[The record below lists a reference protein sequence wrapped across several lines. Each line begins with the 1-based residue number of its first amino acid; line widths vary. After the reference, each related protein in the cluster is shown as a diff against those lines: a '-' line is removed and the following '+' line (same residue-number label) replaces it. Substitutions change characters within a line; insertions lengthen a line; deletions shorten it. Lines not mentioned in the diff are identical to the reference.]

1 MSSTGAASWTRC
13 STRSDPGAVIRSA
26 LIQLRS
32 GTDVARNVAEASA
45 LIREAAGQGANFVST
60 PEMTNILEPDRPRL
74 TSLARAEHEDESV
87 AVFSS
92 LAAELGLWLNIGS
105 LALKGAG
112 EKLVNRSLLFAP
124 DGAIAA
130 RYDKIHLFDVD
141 LPTGESLRESQA
153 YEGGR
158 RAVLAQ
164 TPLGPVGLTIC
175 YDMRFPQL
183 YRTLAQA
190 GARLFTVPSAF
201 TVPTGQA
208 HWHVLLRAR
217 AIETGSFV
225 LAAAQ
230 GGRHESGRETYGHSL
245 IVSPWGE
252 VLAEAG
258 TEPGV
263 VIADLDLAQADLARA
278 RIPALA
284 PDRPM
289 PLTILKPD
297 GVIVT

>member
-1 MSSTGAASWTRC
+1 M
-13 STRSDPGAVIRSA
+13 
-26 LIQLRS
+26 
-32 GTDVARNVAEASA
+32 ARNLAEASA
-45 LIREAAGQGANFVST
+45 LIREAAGQGAGFVST

-74 TSLARAEHEDESV
+74 RSLAKPESEDASV
-87 AVFSS
+87 KAFSA
-92 LAAELGLWLNIGS
+92 LAQQLGLWLNIGS
-105 LALKGAG
+105 LAMQGPG
-112 EKLVNRSLLFAP
+112 EKLVNRSLLFTP

-141 LPTGESLRESQA
+141 LPTGESLRESHA
-153 YEGGR
+153 YDGGAE
-158 RAVLAQ
+158 AVLVE
-164 TPLGPVGLTIC
+164 TPLGPIGLTIC
-175 YDMRFPQL
+175 YDMRFPHL
-183 YRTLAQA
+183 YRALAKA
-190 GARLFTVPSAF
+190 GAKLFTVPSAF

-230 GGRHESGRETYGHSL
+230 GGTHESGRATYGHSL

-263 VIADLDLAQADLARA
+263 VMADLDLAQADLARA
-278 RIPALA
+278 RIPVLA
-284 PDRPM
+284 HDRAM
-289 PLTILKPD
+289 SLTVLKPD
-297 GVIVT
+297 

>member
-1 MSSTGAASWTRC
+1 M
-13 STRSDPGAVIRSA
+13 IRAA

-32 GTDVARNVAEASA
+32 GTDMARNAAEASA
-45 LIREAAGQGANFVST
+45 LIREAVGQGATFVST

-74 TSLARAEHEDESV
+74 RSLAKSESEDESV
-87 AVFSS
+87 EMFSA
-92 LAAELGLWLNIGS
+92 LAHDLGLWLNIGS
-105 LALKGAG
+105 LALKGPG
-112 EKLVNRSLLFAP
+112 DKLLNRSLLFAP
-124 DGAIAA
+124 DGSIAA

-141 LPTGESLRESQA
+141 LPTGESLRESHA
-153 YEGGR
+153 YEGGAE
-158 RAVLAQ
+158 AVLVE
-164 TPLGPVGLTIC
+164 TPLGPIGLTIC
-175 YDMRFPQL
+175 YDMRFPHL
-183 YRTLAQA
+183 YRALAKA
-190 GARLFTVPSAF
+190 GAKLFTVPSAF

-258 TEPGV
+258 TEPGI
-263 VIADLDLAQADLARA
+263 VIADLDLSQADLARA
-278 RIPALA
+278 RIPALFH
-284 PDRPM
+284 DRAM
-289 PLTILKPD
+289 SLTVLKPD
-297 GVIVT
+297 

>member
-1 MSSTGAASWTRC
+1 
-13 STRSDPGAVIRSA
+13 VIRAA

-32 GTDVARNVAEASA
+32 GTDMARNVVDASA
-45 LIREAAGQGANFVST
+45 LIREAAGQGASFVST

-74 TSLARAEHEDESV
+74 RSLAKPEAEDASV
-87 AVFSS
+87 AAFSM
-92 LAAELGLWLNIGS
+92 LAQELGLWLNIGS
-105 LALKGAG
+105 LALGGPG

-141 LPTGESLRESQA
+141 LPTGESLRESHA
-153 YEGGR
+153 YDGGAE
-158 RAVLAQ
+158 AVLVE
-164 TPLGPVGLTIC
+164 TPLGPIGLTIC
-175 YDMRFPQL
+175 YDMRFPHL
-183 YRTLAQA
+183 YRALAKA
-190 GARLFTVPSAF
+190 GAKLFTVPSAF

-252 VLAEAG
+252 VVAEAG
-258 TEPGV
+258 TEPGI
-263 VIADLDLAQADLARA
+263 VIADIDLAQADLARA
-278 RIPALA
+278 RIPALVH
-284 PDRPM
+284 DRPM
-289 PLTILKPD
+289 SLTVLKPD
-297 GVIVT
+297 

>member
-1 MSSTGAASWTRC
+1 M
-13 STRSDPGAVIRSA
+13 IRAA

-32 GTDVARNVAEASA
+32 GRDMARNLAEASG
-45 LIREAAGQGANFVST
+45 LIREAAGQGATFVST

-74 TSLARAEHEDESV
+74 RALARSEGEDESV
-87 AVFSS
+87 AAFAA
-92 LAAELGLWLNIGS
+92 LAQELGLWLNIGS
-105 LALKGAG
+105 LALTGAG

-124 DGAIAA
+124 DGTVAA

-153 YEGGR
+153 YEGGTE
-158 RAVLAQ
+158 AVLAE
-164 TPLGPVGLTIC
+164 TALGPIALTIC
-175 YDMRFPQL
+175 YDMRFPDL
-183 YRTLAQA
+183 YRTLARA
-190 GARLFTVPSAF
+190 GAKLFTVPSAF

-258 TEPGV
+258 TAPGI
-263 VIADLDLAQADLARA
+263 VIADLELGQADVARA
-278 RIPALA
+278 RIPALIH
-284 PDRPM
+284 DRARDVA
-289 PLTILKPD
+289 ILKPVS
-297 GVIVT
+297 GIVT

>member
-1 MSSTGAASWTRC
+1 M
-13 STRSDPGAVIRSA
+13 IRAA

-32 GTDVARNVAEASA
+32 GTDMARNLAEASA
-45 LIREAAGQGANFVST
+45 LIREAAAQGADVVCT

-74 TSLARAEHEDESV
+74 RSLARPEAEDEGV
-87 AVFSS
+87 AAFSA

-141 LPTGESLRESQA
+141 LPTGESLRESHA
-153 YEGGR
+153 YEGGTA
-158 RAVLAQ
+158 AVLVE
-164 TPLGPVGLTIC
+164 TPLAPIGLTIC
-175 YDMRFPQL
+175 YDMRFPHL
-183 YRTLAQA
+183 YRALAKA
-190 GARLFTVPSAF
+190 GARLFTLPSAF

-230 GGRHESGRETYGHSL
+230 GGRHDSGRETYGHSL
-245 IVSPWGE
+245 IVAPWGE

-258 TEPGV
+258 TEPGI

-278 RIPALA
+278 RIPALVH
-284 PDRPM
+284 DRSVD
-289 PLTILKPD
+289 LTVLKPD
-297 GVIVT
+297 